1 MTNQEKIAHLESML
15 KQAVDMIA
23 YCENKI
29 AKDEN
34 AWTAGLSLESFKKD
48 VAALKYALKGLQL
61 MQDLIN
67 DQGEE
72 GGDYGF

>member
-1 MTNQEKIAHLESML
+1 MKNSEKIAHLQSMH
-15 KQAVDMIA
+15 KHAIDMIV
-23 YCENKI
+23 YCEAKI

-48 VAALKYALKGLQL
+48 EIALRYALKGLQL
-61 MQDLIN
+61 MQDLVN
-67 DQGEE
+67 EQGEE